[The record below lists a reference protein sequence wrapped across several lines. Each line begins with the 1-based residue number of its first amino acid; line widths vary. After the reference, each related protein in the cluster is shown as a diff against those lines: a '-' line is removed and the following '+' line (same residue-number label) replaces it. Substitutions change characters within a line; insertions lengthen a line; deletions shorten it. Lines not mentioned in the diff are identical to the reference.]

1 MAKKTK
7 KSKRKPRIPVGTPL
21 PSNLITMEYKV
32 VAGNTS
38 ASDPG
43 NGSMRFN
50 TPTQNDATELYFDQ
64 LSVGN
69 VDQSASFAAIAAG
82 NVLNFQQK
90 DNMNNVGS
98 YIVNSVPVNN
108 TGWFTIAAQ
117 PGDFTGFPIVG
128 GKSVIVSCD
137 TGTAAFGGHTYDYHI
152 EHFNVGGLDTD
163 YLDVLNAL
171 GAQGWEMIFFTN
183 IQTDDGQVRVW
194 FKRQLT

>member
-1 MAKKTK
+1 
-7 KSKRKPRIPVGTPL
+7 
-21 PSNLITMEYKV
+21 MEYKV
-32 VAGNTS
+32 VAGNTT

-50 TPTQNDATELYFDQ
+50 TSAQADATELYFDQ

-69 VDQSASFAAIAAG
+69 VDQTSSFAAIAAG
-82 NVLNFQQK
+82 NILNFQQK
-90 DNMNNVGS
+90 DNLNVVGS
-98 YIVNSVPVNN
+98 FIINSVPVNN
-108 TGWFTIAAQ
+108 TGWFTIAVQ
-117 PGDFTGFPIVG
+117 PGDFTGFPIAG
-128 GKSVIVSCD
+128 GKSVIVSFD
-137 TGTAAFGGHTYDYHI
+137 TAIAAVGGHTYDYHI

-183 IQTDDGQVRVW
+183 IKTDDGQVRVW

>member
-7 KSKRKPRIPVGTPL
+7 KSKRKPRGVAPL
-21 PSNLITMEYKV
+21 PAGLITMEYKV

-50 TPTQNDATELYFDQ
+50 TTTQSDATELYFDQ

-82 NVLNFQQK
+82 NVINFQQK
-90 DNMNNVGS
+90 DDINKVVS
-98 YIVNSVPVNN
+98 YIVNSAPVNN
-108 TGWFTIAAQ
+108 TGWYTISVS
-117 PGDFTGFPIVG
+117 PGDSTGLPIAG
-128 GKSVIVSCD
+128 GKSVMVSCD
-137 TGTAAFGGHTYDYHI
+137 TGTTAFGGHTYDYHI

-163 YLDVLNAL
+163 YLDILNAL

-183 IQTDDGQVRVW
+183 IKTDDGQVRVW

>member
-1 MAKKTK
+1 MATDV
-7 KSKRKPRIPVGTPL
+7 ITPL
-21 PSNLITMEYKV
+21 PKTLITMEYKV
-32 VAGNTS
+32 VAGQTS

-50 TPTQNDATELYFDQ
+50 TSAQSDATELYFDQ

-69 VDQSASFAAIAAG
+69 NDQTASFAAMTAG
-82 NVLNFQQK
+82 NVINFQQK
-90 DNMNNVGS
+90 DNMNVVGS
-98 YIVNSVPVNN
+98 FIINSVPVNN
-108 TGWFTIAAQ
+108 TGWFTIAVQ
-117 PGDFTGFPIVG
+117 PGDFTGFPVVG
-128 GKSVIVSCD
+128 GKSVIISFD
-137 TGTAAFGGHTYDYHI
+137 TGTTAVGGHTYDYHI